1 MNIEDIKKIIQS
13 DETRTLELKKST
25 GELKDGMHS
34 ACAMLNGDG
43 GWLVFGITPKSLK
56 IQGQMVTDN
65 TRQDIANALTGLDP
79 SVDVR
84 VEYIDVPD
92 SKIGEQ
98 VIAMHFDGWVKGMHP
113 YTFRGCPYYK
123 PESITKVMPQDMYEE
138 RLKECDPF
146 RFAWENKYADVQVV
160 DLDEKRIK
168 DVVRLGVESG
178 RLPATAIASPIEE
191 VLSKLNLMEN
201 GRLRNAAVMLFG
213 RNFSDFPQLMVRMAC
228 FRGQDKSSF
237 IDNQRM
243 KGNFFDL
250 LDSCMSFLF
259 KHLSL
264 GGTIKGLIR
273 EEQLEI
279 PVLAL
284 RECLINALCH
294 REYDSLGGSVSIAIY
309 DDRIEIINPGQLPK
323 GLTPQNIKLPHDSC
337 PRNPVIADVLYLSAF
352 LESWGSG
359 VNRMVN
365 ACREANLEEPEY
377 ETNVSGVTVIFKR
390 NKNDR
395 QNDRQNEI
403 VKSRL
408 SMLSDRQQQIL
419 TIINDDRQISA
430 ENIGRRLDIS
440 SATVYREIKKINL
453 VIQLYWDGPAKTG
466 HWVVVEVM
474 Q

>member
-43 GWLVFGITPKSLK
+43 GWLVFGIMPKSLK

-191 VLSKLNLMEN
+191 VLSDGKWSVEKCSGNAFWQKFFRFSPIN
-201 GRLRNAAVMLFG
+201 GKNG
-213 RNFSDFPQLMVRMAC
+213 
-228 FRGQDKSSF
+228 SF
-237 IDNQRM
+237 
-243 KGNFFDL
+243 
-250 LDSCMSFLF
+250 
-259 KHLSL
+259 
-264 GGTIKGLIR
+264 
-273 EEQLEI
+273 
-279 PVLAL
+279 
-284 RECLINALCH
+284 
-294 REYDSLGGSVSIAIY
+294 
-309 DDRIEIINPGQLPK
+309 
-323 GLTPQNIKLPHDSC
+323 
-337 PRNPVIADVLYLSAF
+337 
-352 LESWGSG
+352 
-359 VNRMVN
+359 
-365 ACREANLEEPEY
+365 
-377 ETNVSGVTVIFKR
+377 
-390 NKNDR
+390 
-395 QNDRQNEI
+395 
-403 VKSRL
+403 
-408 SMLSDRQQQIL
+408 
-419 TIINDDRQISA
+419 
-430 ENIGRRLDIS
+430 
-440 SATVYREIKKINL
+440 
-453 VIQLYWDGPAKTG
+453 
-466 HWVVVEVM
+466 
-474 Q
+474 